1 MILYDDIDI
10 GVQLFEVM
18 DIFIVML
25 RILVRLVVNELML
38 MLLVVGFR
46 MWVFMNLDVV
56 VSKEF
61 LIQNFLMCILCLQ
74 FDWYED
80 VIVRNVLWQY
90 MIMYDIDFYEIII
103 GYVVNLQ
110 FI

>member
-61 LIQNFLMCILCLQ
+61 QIQLCLQ
-74 FDWYED
+74 FDCYED

>member
-61 LIQNFLMCILCLQ
+61 LIQNILCLQ
-74 FDWYED
+74 FDCYED